1 MARVRSTARLTAGD
15 EATDMIE
22 TTPILE
28 VMSESGIVKPKD
40 AEEADI
46 VEKSDSEVE
55 AENDTDSDN
64 DEDPNILHPS
74 KPSHIELDKSTIKTK
89 DLDVLKRHG
98 AKG

>member
-15 EATDMIE
+15 EATYMIE

-28 VMSESGIVKPKD
+28 VMSESCIVEPKD
-40 AEEADI
+40 TEEADI
-46 VEKSDSEVE
+46 AEKSDSEAE
-55 AENDTDSDN
+55 AENDTDIDN

-74 KPSHIELDKSTIKTK
+74 KTSHIEFDKSTIKTE
-89 DLDVLKRHG
+89 DLDVLKRPG